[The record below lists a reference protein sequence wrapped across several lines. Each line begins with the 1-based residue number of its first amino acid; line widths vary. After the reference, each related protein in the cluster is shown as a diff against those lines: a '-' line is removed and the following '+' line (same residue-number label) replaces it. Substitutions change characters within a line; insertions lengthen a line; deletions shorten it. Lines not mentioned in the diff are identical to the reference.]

1 MGALL
6 TPGPTH
12 PTKRAS
18 QLVCHIRHFIFLQQI
33 LFSSTYGKGSSR
45 GRENGVYVVWMA
57 QYFLRR
63 AASAFV
69 AREEA
74 GSRGTPDPVIPHCAR
89 RPSGHQC
96 PAWQFS

>member
-1 MGALL
+1 MEREALGGRRMG
-6 TPGPTH
+6 
-12 PTKRAS
+12 
-18 QLVCHIRHFIFLQQI
+18 
-33 LFSSTYGKGSSR
+33 FS
-45 GRENGVYVVWMA
+45 VVWMA

-89 RPSGHQC
+89 RPPRDISGLSGSSVKAC
-96 PAWQFS
+96 EVKSFGERTSLWYSG